1 MFIFSV
7 KKYFTTAILFISW
20 ELNAQVALPTFQ
32 GVHKALSLITLDFND
47 SGNLGLTLD
56 DGPGSD
62 MSWSSDHIY
71 CEGYTDEDP
80 ISFTNPTY
88 VESFQM
94 NNKPYS
100 GYSGGSGWGLKIVA
114 FDASD
119 NVLWHTIVDLTNY
132 GSWSNWLTV
141 TVQTSNIKKFIFY
154 SPNYGMAGSDDGAP
168 EGAGSDHTG
177 SKFWPS
183 IDNMII
189 AE

>member
-1 MFIFSV
+1 MKNFVISTV
-7 KKYFTTAILFISW
+7 LLISW
-20 ELNAQVALPTFQ
+20 ELYAQVALPTFQ

-100 GYSGGSGWGLKIVA
+100 GYSGGSGWGQKIVA

-154 SPNYGMAGSDDGAP
+154 SPLNGMAGSEDGAP

-177 SKFWPS
+177 SRFWPS